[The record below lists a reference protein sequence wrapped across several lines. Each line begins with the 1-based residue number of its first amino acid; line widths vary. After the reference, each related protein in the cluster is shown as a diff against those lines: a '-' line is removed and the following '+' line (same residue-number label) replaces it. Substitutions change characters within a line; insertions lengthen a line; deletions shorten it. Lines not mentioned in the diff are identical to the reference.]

1 MKTIAKLSQK
11 TTIHTFVVLLL
22 FGFISLSCS
31 DDDEN
36 PVAVDEEEVITTMN
50 VALSASGETPVTL
63 QSQDLDGDGPDAPV
77 ISISGNLTANTT
89 YSGTIEL
96 LNETETPAED
106 ITEEVAE
113 EDEEHQ
119 FFFTTGGAIMAVEYN
134 DEDGDGNPLG
144 LEFSLTTGDAGSGTL
159 QITLRHEPT
168 KPNDGSL
175 ADAGGET
182 DIAQTFSLTVE

>member
-1 MKTIAKLSQK
+1 MKKSPVYLSKLN
-11 TTIHTFVVLLL
+11 VYALL
-22 FGFISLSCS
+22 ISAFFLIVSCS

-50 VALSASGETPVTL
+50 VTLNVSGGTTITL
-63 QSQDLDGDGPDAPV
+63 QSQDLDGDGPNAPE
-77 ISISGNLTANTT
+77 ISVSGSLSANTT
-89 YSGTIEL
+89 YNGVIEL

-119 FFFTTGGAIMAVEYN
+119 FFFSTGGAIIEAQYA
-134 DEDGDGNPLG
+134 DEDGNGNPVG
-144 LEFSLTTGDAGSGTL
+144 IEFTLTTGDAGNGTL
-159 QITLRHEPT
+159 QITLRHEPK
-168 KPNDGSL
+168 KPNDGTL

-182 DIAQTFSLTVE
+182 DIAQSFPLFVE